1 MKLPRSIAAML
12 LAASAL
18 PVSAQDAEPTQV
30 AAVEPAR
37 VAAMKKLM
45 ASKSFATARASL
57 DGDYDRIIKDI
68 ITLTEIEAPPFKEAT
83 RARTYLE
90 MLRAEGLTDVEIDAE
105 GSAMGI
111 RKGTGGGPLL
121 VIAAHLD
128 TVFPEGTNVKVRR
141 EGNKLLAPGVGD
153 DTCSLPVLL
162 AFIRAMKAANIATK
176 SDILFVGNVG
186 EEGPGDLR
194 GVRYL
199 LTKGKYKDV
208 DKQFISFEPGR
219 SRVTNAGVGSK
230 RYKIIFKGPGGHSL
244 GAFGLVSPAYAM
256 AAAMVEFGKMQVP
269 KVPRTVY
276 NVGIVEG
283 GTSVNSIPFEMA
295 MTVDMRS
302 ESAAALKAEEDYLF
316 ALVPKAVAGENSTR
330 STEKGAITV
339 EIKPIGDRPVG
350 ATPLN
355 ANIVQTAGAA
365 MAADGVTPRFGA
377 SSTDSNLPMSLG
389 IPAVTLGSGFET
401 ERSHSLDEA
410 LLLDRSETVKHMAIG
425 LATVLSL
432 AGATM
437 K

>member
-1 MKLPRSIAAML
+1 MRLARSIAALL
-12 LAASAL
+12 LAATAL
-18 PVSAQDAEPTQV
+18 PAAAQDV
-30 AAVEPAR
+30 APAQ

-57 DGDYDRIIKDI
+57 DGDYDRIIKDV
-68 ITLTEIEAPPFKEAT
+68 ITLTEIAAPPFKEET
-83 RARTYLE
+83 RARAYLE
-90 MLRAEGLTDVEIDAE
+90 MLRAEGLADVEIDAE
-105 GSAMGI
+105 GNAMGLC
-111 RKGTGGGPLL
+111 KGTGGGPLL

-128 TVFPEGTNVKVRR
+128 TVFPAGTDVKVRR

-162 AFIRAMKAANIATK
+162 AFIRAMKAADISTK

-219 SRVTNAGVGSK
+219 ARVTNAGVGSK
-230 RYKIIFKGPGGHSL
+230 RYKVIFRGPGGHSL

-256 AAAMVEFGKMQVP
+256 AAAMVEFGKMPVP
-269 KVPRTVY
+269 TEPRTVY

-302 ESAAALKAEEDYLF
+302 ESATALQAEKDYLF
-316 ALVPKAVAGENSTR
+316 ALVPKAVTAENATR
-330 STEKGAITV
+330 STVKGAITA
-339 EIKPIGDRPVG
+339 EIKAIGDRPVG
-350 ATPLN
+350 ATPMKS
-355 ANIVQTAGAA
+355 NIVQTAGAA
-365 MAADGVTPRFGA
+365 MAAAGVTPRFGA
-377 SSTDSNLPMSLG
+377 SSTDSNLPMSIG

-410 LLLDRSETVKHMAIG
+410 LILDRPETVKHMAIG

-432 AGATM
+432 AGASV